1 MLQEHLG
8 YLADAPRLDKFRRA
22 IAAVVRPGDVVA
34 DLGCGSG
41 ILGLLALQAGAA
53 HVYAIDDSAML
64 HVARETLA
72 RAGLAQRA
80 TFIQG
85 RSQQVSLPAR
95 VDVAMCDHV
104 GYFGFDYGIVELL
117 ADARRRFLKPGGA
130 IVPAR
135 IALQLAAVESAAAR
149 RYTEDWRAERVPAE
163 FHWLREKAVN
173 AKHDIGLRPEDVLS
187 SPVSPG
193 TLELGADV
201 PPYLSWQGELPIARD
216 GLVHGLAGWFDCELA
231 AGVGMSN
238 SPLASDRID
247 RSQAFLPIDE
257 PVPVKR
263 GEALKATLMLRPADI
278 VIGWVVESP
287 AGDRRY
293 GHSTWQGMPLAP
305 EDLQRAHPERV
316 PVPGSEAL
324 ARGIVLGYCDGRR
337 TVREIGA
344 AVARE
349 HPQLLPSAA
358 ELERFVAQ
366 VLAGDT
372 R

>member
-22 IAAVVRPGDVVA
+22 IAAVLRPGDVVA

-41 ILGLLALQAGAA
+41 ILGLLALQSGAA

-64 HVARETLA
+64 HVARETFE

-85 RSQQVSLPAR
+85 RSQQVLLPAR
-95 VDVAMCDHV
+95 VDVVLCDHV

-117 ADARRRFLKPGGA
+117 ADARQRFLKPGGT
-130 IVPAR
+130 ILPAR
-135 IALQLAAVESAAAR
+135 IALQLAAVESAAALR
-149 RYTEDWRAERVPAE
+149 FTEGWRDAGVPPE
-163 FHWLREKAVN
+163 FHWLRAHAVN
-173 AKHDIGLRPEDVLS
+173 AKHDIGLRPQDLLS

-193 TLELGADV
+193 TLELAAEV
-201 PPYLSWQGELPIARD
+201 PPYLSWQGELRIERD

-231 AGVGMSN
+231 AGVAMSN
-238 SPLASDRID
+238 SPLAPDRID

-257 PVPVKR
+257 PVPVAR
-263 GEALKATLMLRPADI
+263 GDLLKATLMLRPADV
-278 VIGWVVESP
+278 VIGWSVQSP
-287 AGDRRY
+287 DGGRRQS
-293 GHSTWQGMPLAP
+293 HSTWQGMPLAP
-305 EDLQRAHPERV
+305 EDLQRAHPARV
-316 PVPGSEAL
+316 PLPGSEAR
-324 ARGIVLGYCDGRR
+324 ARSIVLGYCDGRR
-337 TVREIGA
+337 TASEVRD

-349 HPQLLPSAA
+349 HPGLLPSAA

-366 VLAGDT
+366 VLARDT
-372 R
+372 H